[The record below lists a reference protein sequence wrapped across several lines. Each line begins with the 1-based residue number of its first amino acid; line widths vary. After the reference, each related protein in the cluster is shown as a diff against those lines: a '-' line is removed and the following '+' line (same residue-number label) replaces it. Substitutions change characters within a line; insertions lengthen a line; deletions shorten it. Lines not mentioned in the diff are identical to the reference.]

1 MFENSTGEDEIN
13 ADGIAIPESINRIMQ
28 DKKKRQ
34 FLVFA
39 FSKPDFNFDCNARLI
54 SFTIKG
60 IEYIT
65 IQNKLAIILFANF
78 VSYINRKYIRMKVVI
93 MQQKI

>member
-13 ADGIAIPESINRIMQ
+13 ADGIAIPESINRIMH
-28 DKKKRQ
+28 DKRKRL
-34 FLVFA
+34 FRILG
-39 FSKPDFNFDCNARLI
+39 FSKPVCNFDCNARLI
-54 SFTIKG
+54 IFTIKG

-78 VSYINRKYIRMKVVI
+78 VSYINRKYIRIKVVMI
-93 MQQKI
+93 QQKT